1 MLKFQ
6 AARNHSI
13 NGVFLLRLQAQ
24 LPGEVRLDRKFAAC
38 AQARP
43 RYFAHHPGE
52 AVRIFGGFHGT
63 FRRTASPAIRL
74 KAEANACLP
83 KSSGYPSRP
92 KTDSCPN
99 FARSVT
105 KVSVWQASERR
116 NRRRV
121 RRVASARGQRRFASA
136 RSKVSLKDLVRAQLA
151 RVDAQGLVLTGSCRY
166 VYRGCFSI
174 LSGASQMR
182 TTGEKKVKR
191 KKDAARNSRSAYKHR
206 VRLLC
211 SFDSR
216 LRVVSEQLRE
226 TLVTRGEQYYSE
238 TATVGFYSTLF

>member
-1 MLKFQ
+1 M
-6 AARNHSI
+6 HCPS
-13 NGVFLLRLQAQ
+13 
-24 LPGEVRLDRKFAAC
+24 
-38 AQARP
+38 
-43 RYFAHHPGE
+43 E
-52 AVRIFGGFHGT
+52 AVRIFGGFQGT

-74 KAEANACLP
+74 EAEANASFS

-99 FARSVT
+99 FACSVT

-116 NRRRV
+116 NPRRV
-121 RRVASARGQRRFASA
+121 RRVASARGQRRFGST
-136 RSKVSLKDLVRAQLA
+136 RSKVSLKDLVCTQLA
-151 RVDAQGLVLTGSCRY
+151 RVDAQGLVLTGLCRY

-174 LSGASQMR
+174 LSGAR
-182 TTGEKKVKR
+182 RRIGRPGRKKVKR
-191 KKDAARNSRSAYKHR
+191 KKDAARNSQSGYKHR

-211 SFDSR
+211 SSGSR

-226 TLVTRGEQYYSE
+226 MLVTRGEQYYSE